1 MILIAT
7 AARLLRAAAPAVGLS
22 LILQS
27 GLHAQELI
35 PLQGTELRR
44 LAIVFAPVQ
53 AVASSD
59 GDRVPATVV
68 SQPDI
73 PATLNALFQGQ
84 LQRWHVETGA
94 HVEAGEV
101 IATLRSEDLLGAQLA
116 YLEASVLLGGAD
128 STLARDQQLFDA
140 GIISEQRLQAARRDH
155 QQAAA
160 SEAATQRL
168 LLSAGISNNEL
179 NALASNPASLGEY
192 TLRAPDHGIV
202 MQRLVSAGSAVSD
215 GDALVAFRSGAPLWV
230 SARVPARLATSLS
243 PGDPLTLEGHSTGLT
258 LRQID
263 QQIDRLSQTIGIQ
276 AEFDDETQVLP
287 GQLVTLILPPSNRGV
302 RVPSESVVHTGDETT
317 VYVRATGGA
326 EARALKLLPS
336 GRHYIARDGL
346 QPGEEV
352 AVQGA
357 AILKGIQL
365 GLGGAE

>member
-1 MILIAT
+1 MILITT

-128 STLARDQQLFDA
+128 S
-140 GIISEQRLQAARRDH
+140 
-155 QQAAA
+155 
-160 SEAATQRL
+160 
-168 LLSAGISNNEL
+168 
-179 NALASNPASLGEY
+179 
-192 TLRAPDHGIV
+192 
-202 MQRLVSAGSAVSD
+202 
-215 GDALVAFRSGAPLWV
+215 
-230 SARVPARLATSLS
+230 
-243 PGDPLTLEGHSTGLT
+243 
-258 LRQID
+258 
-263 QQIDRLSQTIGIQ
+263 
-276 AEFDDETQVLP
+276 
-287 GQLVTLILPPSNRGV
+287 
-302 RVPSESVVHTGDETT
+302 
-317 VYVRATGGA
+317 
-326 EARALKLLPS
+326 
-336 GRHYIARDGL
+336 
-346 QPGEEV
+346 
-352 AVQGA
+352 
-357 AILKGIQL
+357 
-365 GLGGAE
+365 